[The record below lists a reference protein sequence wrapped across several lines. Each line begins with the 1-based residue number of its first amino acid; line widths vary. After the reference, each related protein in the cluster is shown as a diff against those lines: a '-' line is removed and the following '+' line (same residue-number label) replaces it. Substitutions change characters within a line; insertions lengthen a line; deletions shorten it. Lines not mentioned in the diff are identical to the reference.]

1 MVDAARLRSDCS
13 QCFGLCCVAPAFAK
27 SSDFAVDKAHGEP
40 CPNLAEDFRC
50 RIHDRL
56 RESGFRGCV
65 VFECF
70 GAGQRVAQE
79 TFAGVSW
86 REDPASAQL
95 MFDVFAVV
103 RPLHELL
110 VYLTEA
116 ASWPAA
122 GSVRPALDQAIADV
136 DAVASLPADELARVD
151 PDAHRGPASALLR
164 RASELARTEAA
175 GTRAAAYAPGPDLFG
190 ADLRGGDLR
199 GASLRGALLIAAN
212 LEAADLRHA
221 DLIGA
226 DLRDADLRGAD
237 LTGALFLT
245 DPQLE
250 AARGD
255 GATRLSPA
263 RTRPAHWS

>member
-1 MVDAARLRSDCS
+1 M
-13 QCFGLCCVAPAFAK
+13 APAFVR
-27 SSDFAVDKAHGEP
+27 SSDFAVDKPHGVP

-79 TFAGVSW
+79 TFAGTSW

-95 MFDVFAVV
+95 MFDVFAVM

-110 VYLTEA
+110 VYLTAA

-122 GSVRPALDQAIADV
+122 ALVRPDLERAIAEV
-136 DAVASLPADELARVD
+136 DGVASLPAQELAAVD
-151 PDAHRGPASALLR
+151 VDALRGPASVLLR
-164 RASELARTEAA
+164 RASELVRTEAA
-175 GTRAAAYAPGPDLFG
+175 GPRAAAQAPGPDLFG
-190 ADLRGGDLR
+190 ADLRRARLR
-199 GASLRGALLIAAN
+199 GASLRGALLV
-212 LEAADLRHA
+212 AADLRGADLRDA

-226 DLRDADLRGAD
+226 DLRDANLAGAD

-245 DPQLE
+245 GTQLE
-250 AARGD
+250 AAKGD
-255 GATRLSPA
+255 AATRLSPGLP
-263 RTRPAHWS
+263 RPAHWS